1 MTTAPSP
8 LAAYRRI
15 LAQGERL
22 PDAAQEAAVLR
33 LEACHAALLASR
45 PTRGLYLWGPVG
57 RGKTWLLDLFHASL
71 PVPAHRQHFH
81 HFMRWVHQR
90 QFQLSG
96 TRDPLQVLA
105 RELAA
110 EVRVLCFD
118 ELFVSD
124 IGDAILVGG
133 LLRAL
138 LDQGLVLVVT
148 SNQPPEQLYAGGF
161 NRERLLPAI
170 AALQAQLDVLEV
182 DGGQDHRLHQGHA
195 EPRFWVDDP
204 TALATTFAR
213 LTAGEAVT
221 TAPLIL
227 GERALPVVQRASGA
241 IWLDFTVLC
250 QGAWATTD
258 YMDLCTRFPAL
269 LLSGVPCLS
278 GDPRA
283 GRIARGTEDGATRVL
298 AGDRELPRLAP
309 QDDAVRRF
317 IALVDEAYDR
327 RRPLYLDAAV
337 PLDQLYTRG
346 FLEFPFRR
354 TLSRLKEMQQAR
366 Y

>member
-8 LAAYRRI
+8 LAAYHHA
-15 LAQGERL
+15 LAQGDRL
-22 PDAAQEAAVLR
+22 PDAAQEAAALC
-33 LEACHAALLASR
+33 LEACHAALLADQ
-45 PTRGLYLWGPVG
+45 PARGLYLWGPVG

-71 PVPAHRQHFH
+71 PVPARRQHFH

-90 QFQLSG
+90 QFQLAG

-170 AALQAQLDVLEV
+170 AALQAHLDVLEV
-182 DGGQDHRLHQGHA
+182 DGGQDHRLHQGQA

-227 GERALPVVQRASGA
+227 GERPLPVVQRASSA
-241 IWLDFTVLC
+241 IWLDFAVL
-250 QGAWATTD
+250 
-258 YMDLCTRFPAL
+258 
-269 LLSGVPCLS
+269 SN
-278 GDPRA
+278 RA
-283 GRIARGTEDGATRVL
+283 GKRVQ
-298 AGDRELPRLAP
+298 R
-309 QDDAVRRF
+309 
-317 IALVDEAYDR
+317 
-327 RRPLYLDAAV
+327 
-337 PLDQLYTRG
+337 
-346 FLEFPFRR
+346 
-354 TLSRLKEMQQAR
+354 SM
-366 Y
+366 

>member
-1 MTTAPSP
+1 MSNAPSP
-8 LAAYRRI
+8 LTAYRRA
-15 LAQGERL
+15 LAQGDRL
-22 PDAAQEAAVLR
+22 PDAAQEAAALR
-33 LEACHAALLASR
+33 LEACHAALLAGR
-45 PTRGLYLWGPVG
+45 PARGLYLWGPVG

-71 PVPAHRQHFH
+71 PVPARRQHFH

-90 QFQLSG
+90 QFQLAG
-96 TRDPLQVLA
+96 TRDPLRVLA

-182 DGGQDHRLHQGHA
+182 DGGQDHRLHEGEP
-195 EPRFWVDDP
+195 EPRYWVGDP
-204 TALATTFAR
+204 AALAATFAR
-213 LTAGEAVT
+213 LSAGQSVT
-221 TAPLIL
+221 SAPVLL
-227 GERALPVVQRASGA
+227 GGRSLPVAKRAA
-241 IWLDFTVLC
+241 NALWLDFATLC

-258 YMDLCTRFPAL
+258 YIDLCTRFPVL
-269 LLSGVPCLS
+269 LLDGVPCLS
-278 GDPRA
+278 GDPRE
-283 GRIARGTEDGATRVL
+283 GRIARGTEDGVERVV

-327 RRPLYLDAAV
+327 RRPLYLNAAV
-337 PLDQLYTRG
+337 PLEQLYTSG

-354 TLSRLKEMQQAR
+354 TLSRLREMQQAR

>member
-1 MTTAPSP
+1 MSNAFSP
-8 LAAYRRI
+8 LAAYRQA
-15 LAQGERL
+15 LAQGDRL
-22 PDAAQEAAVLR
+22 PDAAQEAAAR
-33 LEACHAALLASR
+33 QLEACHAALLAGR
-45 PTRGLYLWGPVG
+45 PARGLYLWGPVG

-71 PVPAHRQHFH
+71 PVPARRQHFH

-90 QFQLSG
+90 QFQLAG

-170 AALQAQLDVLEV
+170 AALQARLEVLEV
-182 DGGQDHRLHQGHA
+182 DGGQDHRLHEGEA
-195 EPRFWVDDP
+195 EPRYWVDD
-204 TALATTFAR
+204 TAALAATN
-213 LTAGEAVT
+213 E
-221 TAPLIL
+221 PLAL
-227 GERALPVVQRASGA
+227 GERLLPVIQRAPGA
-241 IWLDFTVLC
+241 IWLDFATLC

-258 YMDLCTRFPAL
+258 YIDLCTRFPAL
-269 LLSGVPCLS
+269 LLGGVPCLS

-283 GRIARGTEDGATRVL
+283 GRIARGTEDGAQRVL

-309 QDDAVRRF
+309 QDDVVRRF

-337 PLDQLYTRG
+337 PLEQLYTRG

-354 TLSRLKEMQQAR
+354 TLSRLREMQQAR

>member
-283 GRIARGTEDGATRVL
+283 AASPAAPKTARRGSWPATANCPAWR
-298 AGDRELPRLAP
+298 PRTTPCAASSPWSTKPTTAAARSTWTPPCPWISCTPAVFWNSPSAAP
-309 QDDAVRRF
+309 
-317 IALVDEAYDR
+317 
-327 RRPLYLDAAV
+327 
-337 PLDQLYTRG
+337 
-346 FLEFPFRR
+346 
-354 TLSRLKEMQQAR
+354 
-366 Y
+366 